1 MNRRQKLVQKRAMQ
15 AEGYTTGL
23 FEGIVIIFI
32 GLGVFAMFLQLLE
45 MIVKG
50 GR

>member
-1 MNRRQKLVQKRAMQ
+1 MSERQKLVQKRAMQ

-32 GLGVFAMFLQLLE
+32 GIGIFAMFLQLLE

>member
-1 MNRRQKLVQKRAMQ
+1 MNKRERLVQKRAMQ

-23 FEGIVIIFI
+23 FEGIVIIFFGI
-32 GLGVFAMFLQLLE
+32 GIFAMFLQLLE
-45 MIVKG
+45 MIAKG

>member
-1 MNRRQKLVQKRAMQ
+1 MSERQKLVQKRAMQ
-15 AEGYTTGL
+15 AEGDTGL

-32 GLGVFAMFLQLLE
+32 TIGLFAMFLQLLE